1 MLKTYKLLKQSLF
14 FKSKET
20 CQVSNLYSYLKQLEK
35 VIQNKYSKQ
44 IELLIKV
51 GAEINLIQNMIRI
64 EEINENKFFS
74 SQINELIETLVR
86 LTKRK

>member
-51 GAEINLIQNMIRI
+51 GEKLI
-64 EEINENKFFS
+64 
-74 SQINELIETLVR
+74 
-86 LTKRK
+86 